1 MNRKNKMISMAVV
14 SSILASSGVAVMA
27 SNNLNTGSENDKEKS
42 LLEITP
48 FDKGNGFNL
57 KLHNASTTKAF
68 LLELSIEGD
77 VEFNDNCFVRE
88 NGSNY
93 IKTRTDVNKSGDL
106 TTIKV
111 AVTSSV
117 DLSNSGQLN
126 IGNIAVYK
134 GEEGSQYQISGIK
147 LEMISAKNT
156 VEELSD
162 IDVSRYE
169 PIILKEN
176 VNNPGID
183 KPDPKPPVIK
193 PEPNPEPEPSPEPN
207 PGPGEKPEKPE
218 PEKPS
223 PDEKPEN
230 GGDSNGN
237 GSNGES
243 NIPSSNNIKV
253 IRMEGKDRYETAS
266 KISKIGWKK
275 GSKNVV
281 IVNGNEKNMVDG
293 LSATP
298 FANAKNAPLLLSNNK
313 ILPSSTINE
322 LKRLKPDNVYV
333 IGGNASIPE
342 SIVKSI
348 KDYTD
353 ADVVRIGGSNRYE
366 TSLKIAE
373 QLDKVVDVDEV
384 YISSGNGEVDA
395 LSIASV
401 AGKEKSPIILTN
413 VNKLDDKSYNFIKSE
428 NVKNTYFIGG
438 NKKISDSVIKQVD
451 KIVSSDVSKNRIA
464 GENRKDTNAKVL
476 SNFYTN
482 KLLNGVVV
490 AKDDVLIDALA
501 VGSFAAKNDM
511 PVIIGKDSLSDAQ
524 KKVLDSKNTK
534 KIYQSGGGVKENV
547 ISTIKELMK
556 K

>member
-1 MNRKNKMISMAVV
+1 MNKKSKMISIAVV

-27 SNNLNTGSENDKEKS
+27 NNINTDSENEREKS

-77 VEFNDNCFVRE
+77 VEFNNNCFIRE
-88 NGSNY
+88 NGDNY
-93 IKTRTDVNKSGDL
+93 IKTRTTVNKSGDL
-106 TTIKV
+106 TNIKV

-117 DLSNSGQLN
+117 DLSNSGELN
-126 IGNIAVYK
+126 IGSIAVYK
-134 GEEGSQYQISGIK
+134 GEEGSQYQISKIK
-147 LEMISAKNT
+147 LEMISAKND

-162 IDVSRYE
+162 IDVSTYE
-169 PIILKEN
+169 SIILKEA
-176 VNNPGID
+176 VNNPGSG
-183 KPDPKPPVIK
+183 KPDPKPPV
-193 PEPNPEPEPSPEPN
+193 NPEPS

-230 GGDSNGN
+230 GGDSNENNDNSNGN
-237 GSNGES
+237 GSNSEDD
-243 NIPSSNNIKV
+243 IPSSNNIKV
-253 IRMEGKDRYETAS
+253 VKMEGKDRYETAS
-266 KISKIGWKK
+266 KISKIGWEK
-275 GSKNVV
+275 GAKNVV

-313 ILPSSTINE
+313 TLPNSTINE
-322 LKRLKPDNVYV
+322 LKRLKPDNVYI
-333 IGGNASIPE
+333 IGGNTSIPE

-348 KDYTD
+348 KDCTD
-353 ADVVRIGGSNRYE
+353 ADITRIGGRNRYE

-373 QLDKVVDVDEV
+373 QLDKLVDVDEIYV
-384 YISSGNGEVDA
+384 SSGNGEVDA

-401 AGKEKSPIILTN
+401 AGKEKSPIILTS
-413 VNKLDDKSYNFIKSE
+413 VNKLDDKSYDFIKSE
-428 NVKNTYFIGG
+428 NVKDAYFIGG
-438 NKKISDSVIKQVD
+438 NKKISDNVIRQVD

-476 SNFYTN
+476 STFYIN
-482 KLLNGVVV
+482 KNLNGVVV

-511 PVIIGKDSLSDAQ
+511 PVIIGKDSLSEDQ
-524 KKVLDSKNTK
+524 KKVLGSKNTK
-534 KIYQSGGGVKENV
+534 EIYQSGGGVKGSV